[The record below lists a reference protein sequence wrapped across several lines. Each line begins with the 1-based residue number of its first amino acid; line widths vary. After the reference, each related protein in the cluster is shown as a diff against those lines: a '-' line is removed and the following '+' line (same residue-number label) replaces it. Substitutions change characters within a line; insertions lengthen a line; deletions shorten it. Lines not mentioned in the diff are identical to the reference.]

1 MVLIS
6 QIFADVHIPVRGNI
20 DVDVQHNDDA
30 EIKGHEERDVAKKRK
45 RAHEE
50 DDVHNYI
57 LYFSNIPF
65 INCPCGSL
73 HTKCLEIASQTNIT
87 YCICR
92 SLW

>member
-50 DDVHNYI
+50 DDVHDYI

-65 INCPCGSL
+65 INSPC
-73 HTKCLEIASQTNIT
+73 
-87 YCICR
+87 
-92 SLW
+92 